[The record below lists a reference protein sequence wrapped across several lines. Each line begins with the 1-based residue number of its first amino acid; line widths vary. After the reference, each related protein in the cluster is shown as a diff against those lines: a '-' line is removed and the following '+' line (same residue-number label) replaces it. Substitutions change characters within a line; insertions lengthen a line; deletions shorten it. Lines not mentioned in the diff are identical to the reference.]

1 MRLLASIPHYENL
14 IYGHSGRMCHCRP
27 SRLGFINIGAGS
39 KCGLSKQ
46 GAPCPAP
53 QCRRLHSDDNTDTAS
68 RVVTHS

>member
-1 MRLLASIPHYENL
+1 MRLLASISHYENL
-14 IYGHSGRMCHCRP
+14 IYGYFACMRRCRP
-27 SRLGFINIGAGS
+27 SRLAFINIGAGG

-53 QCRRLHSDDNTDTAS
+53 QCRWLHSYDNTDTTS